1 MADKWKQTA
10 LLVIDMQVYFSSSL
24 SLCVCVWTSIG
35 MWVVASEVLHEFV
48 VGFCGF
54 QNDFILEDGL
64 MRVNGGEAIVPNVIK
79 AVEIARHRGVLVVW
93 VIFFCFL
100 LILGKQFRSLSLIS
114 SVFSWVSYNSWEI
127 LVAIEKCRN
136 FCCETIFQR

>member
-1 MADKWKQTA
+1 
-10 LLVIDMQVYFSSSL
+10 
-24 SLCVCVWTSIG
+24 
-35 MWVVASEVLHEFV
+35 MWVVASEILHEFV
-48 VGFCGF
+48 VVFCGF

-100 LILGKQFRSLSLIS
+100 LILVQAIQLSFFNKLCFLLGKL
-114 SVFSWVSYNSWEI
+114 
-127 LVAIEKCRN
+127 
-136 FCCETIFQR
+136 